1 MHYLYWICTIPHPYV
16 YIYVYICVYIY
27 ICMAV
32 RWFLPPG
39 ICDAFL
45 EDMVLGSFTEA
56 VRARSKR
63 LLTRVSSRHSSGNT
77 MDPPHLLP
85 PARDGLLFAKRWWT
99 KSCSEQGPR
108 KLMWSILALLYRTLL
123 SSASFS
129 LFSLDSLSL
138 SLCTL
143 SLARSLARSLS
154 LSPSFS
160 GGRGSPLGLRCR
172 FRFRF

>member
-1 MHYLYWICTIPHPYV
+1 MYIHTYIYIYIYTYI
-16 YIYVYICVYIY
+16 YIYVWPYDD
-27 ICMAV
+27 
-32 RWFLPPG
+32 FSPPG

-108 KLMWSILALLYRTLL
+108 KLM
-123 SSASFS
+123 
-129 LFSLDSLSL
+129 
-138 SLCTL
+138 
-143 SLARSLARSLS
+143 
-154 LSPSFS
+154 
-160 GGRGSPLGLRCR
+160 
-172 FRFRF
+172 